1 MLNNISIRHKHKLI
15 IVMMILGLT
24 LLGALVYKQLG
35 YLHILSD
42 TRENVG
48 KIERD
53 MLTLRRHE
61 KDFLSRLDPKYVAR
75 FNDTQNELNSTLITL
90 SQNLEKAGLNNAEIP
105 ALTES
110 LNAYNE
116 IFSRLATVRET
127 IGFSPKEGLYGSL
140 RSAVHN
146 IEDAASE
153 YNDYEVLYQIL
164 MLRRHEKDFM
174 LRHDEKYITRF
185 NDRIQ
190 ELNVLLNQRGFVNML
205 KDSDQYKT
213 DFNALAE
220 AEKQVGLTEAFGL
233 RNNMRTRVHS
243 AEEMMTTMD
252 AFILEETTS
261 AYQQASVI
269 LIVSS
274 LFIITIMVIAL
285 SLISRAIYKPIQLI
299 THKISQISTELD
311 LSAQVN
317 YKAENELGILSMAFD
332 KLVDNLR
339 STVLQVQSSADDV
352 ATASATMSQ
361 LTTVVVNSGKEQ
373 QVEIDHAAVAVD
385 QMSATIGEVA
395 HSASNASTAVRSA
408 YDSINHGKQ
417 ITNEARDAI
426 LSLNND
432 VQDAAEAILQLQK
445 DSDSIG
451 EILSVISAIA
461 EQTNLLALNAAIE
474 AARAGEQGRGF
485 AVVADEVRTLASRT
499 QESTESIRSKINGFQ
514 KGTESVVATV
524 VRAQDQAK
532 TGIEKSQES
541 AHILDKLFSSIGNI
555 NDLNTLVA
563 SAAEEQSA
571 VAREVN
577 KNIRH
582 ISELSSH
589 VQNQAAQAENQG
601 SSLKT
606 LSNNLTGIINRF
618 II

>member
-243 AEEMMTTMD
+243 AEEMMTSMD

-261 AYQQASVI
+261 AYQQASAI

-339 STVLQVQSSADDV
+339 STVLQVQSSADEV

-385 QMSATIGEVA
+385 QMSATISEVA

>member
-1 MLNNISIRHKHKLI
+1 VLNNISIRHKHKLI

-243 AEEMMTTMD
+243 AEEMMTSMD

-261 AYQQASVI
+261 AYQQASAI

-339 STVLQVQSSADDV
+339 STVLQVQSSADEV

-385 QMSATIGEVA
+385 QMSATISEVA

>member
-116 IFSRLATVRET
+116 IFSRLATVRES

-185 NDRIQ
+185 SDRIQ
-190 ELNVLLNQRGFVNML
+190 ELNVLLNQRGFINML
-205 KDSDQYKT
+205 KDSDQYKA

-220 AEKQVGLTEAFGL
+220 AEKQVGLTETLGL

-243 AEEMMTTMD
+243 AEEMMTSMD
-252 AFILEETTS
+252 AFILKETTS

-299 THKISQISTELD
+299 THKISKISADLD
-311 LSAQVN
+311 LSTQVN

-339 STVLQVQSSADDV
+339 STVIQVQSSADEV
-352 ATASATMSQ
+352 TTASATMSQ

-373 QVEIDHAAVAVD
+373 QLEIDHAAVAVD

-395 HSASNASTAVRSA
+395 HGASNASAAVRSA

-432 VQDAAEAILQLQK
+432 VQDAADAILQLQK

-563 SAAEEQSA
+563 SAAEEQST

>member
-1 MLNNISIRHKHKLI
+1 VLNNISIRHKHKLI

-243 AEEMMTTMD
+243 AEEMMTSMD

-274 LFIITIMVIAL
+274 LFIITVMVIAL

-339 STVLQVQSSADDV
+339 STVLQVQSSADEV

-385 QMSATIGEVA
+385 QMSATISEVA

-524 VRAQDQAK
+524 VRAQNQAK

>member
-35 YLHILSD
+35 YLHVLSD

-205 KDSDQYKT
+205 KDSDQYKA

-220 AEKQVGLTEAFGL
+220 AEKQVGLTEALGL

-243 AEEMMTTMD
+243 AEEMMTSMD

-261 AYQQASVI
+261 AYQQASAI

-339 STVLQVQSSADDV
+339 STVLQVQSSADEV

-385 QMSATIGEVA
+385 QMSATISEVA

>member
-75 FNDTQNELNSTLITL
+75 FHDTQNELNSTLITL

-116 IFSRLATVRET
+116 IFSRLATVRES

-140 RSAVHN
+140 RNAVHN

-190 ELNVLLNQRGFVNML
+190 ELNVLLNQRGFINML
-205 KDSDQYKT
+205 KDSDQYKA

-220 AEKQVGLTEAFGL
+220 AEKQVGLTETLGL

-243 AEEMMTTMD
+243 AEEMMTSMD

-299 THKISQISTELD
+299 THKISKISADLD
-311 LSAQVN
+311 LSTQVN

-339 STVLQVQSSADDV
+339 STVIQVQSSADEV
-352 ATASATMSQ
+352 TTAEAKAEPVVAAPLKEIKAEEKPVVTAATAEEAKPEEEIKPEAP
-361 LTTVVVNSGKEQ
+361 KE
-373 QVEIDHAAVAVD
+373 
-385 QMSATIGEVA
+385 
-395 HSASNASTAVRSA
+395 N
-408 YDSINHGKQ
+408 
-417 ITNEARDAI
+417 
-426 LSLNND
+426 
-432 VQDAAEAILQLQK
+432 
-445 DSDSIG
+445 
-451 EILSVISAIA
+451 
-461 EQTNLLALNAAIE
+461 
-474 AARAGEQGRGF
+474 
-485 AVVADEVRTLASRT
+485 
-499 QESTESIRSKINGFQ
+499 
-514 KGTESVVATV
+514 
-524 VRAQDQAK
+524 
-532 TGIEKSQES
+532 
-541 AHILDKLFSSIGNI
+541 
-555 NDLNTLVA
+555 
-563 SAAEEQSA
+563 
-571 VAREVN
+571 
-577 KNIRH
+577 
-582 ISELSSH
+582 
-589 VQNQAAQAENQG
+589 
-601 SSLKT
+601 
-606 LSNNLTGIINRF
+606 
-618 II
+618 

>member
-1 MLNNISIRHKHKLI
+1 VLNNISIRHKHKLI

-205 KDSDQYKT
+205 KDSDQYKA

-220 AEKQVGLTEAFGL
+220 AEKQVGLTEALGL

-243 AEEMMTTMD
+243 AEEMMTSMD

-261 AYQQASVI
+261 AYQQASAI

-339 STVLQVQSSADDV
+339 STVLQVQSSADEV

-385 QMSATIGEVA
+385 QMSATISEVA

>member
-274 LFIITIMVIAL
+274 LFIITVMVIAL

-339 STVLQVQSSADDV
+339 STVLQVQSSADEV

-563 SAAEEQSA
+563 SAAEEQSV

>member
-1 MLNNISIRHKHKLI
+1 VLNNISIRHKHKLI

-432 VQDAAEAILQLQK
+432 VQDAAEAILQLQR

-524 VRAQDQAK
+524 VRAQNQAK

>member
-1 MLNNISIRHKHKLI
+1 
-15 IVMMILGLT
+15 
-24 LLGALVYKQLG
+24 
-35 YLHILSD
+35 
-42 TRENVG
+42 
-48 KIERD
+48 
-53 MLTLRRHE
+53 
-61 KDFLSRLDPKYVAR
+61 
-75 FNDTQNELNSTLITL
+75 
-90 SQNLEKAGLNNAEIP
+90 
-105 ALTES
+105 
-110 LNAYNE
+110 
-116 IFSRLATVRET
+116 
-127 IGFSPKEGLYGSL
+127 
-140 RSAVHN
+140 
-146 IEDAASE
+146 
-153 YNDYEVLYQIL
+153 
-164 MLRRHEKDFM
+164 
-174 LRHDEKYITRF
+174 
-185 NDRIQ
+185 
-190 ELNVLLNQRGFVNML
+190 
-205 KDSDQYKT
+205 
-213 DFNALAE
+213 
-220 AEKQVGLTEAFGL
+220 
-233 RNNMRTRVHS
+233 
-243 AEEMMTTMD
+243 
-252 AFILEETTS
+252 
-261 AYQQASVI
+261 
-269 LIVSS
+269 
-274 LFIITIMVIAL
+274 
-285 SLISRAIYKPIQLI
+285 
-299 THKISQISTELD
+299 
-311 LSAQVN
+311 
-317 YKAENELGILSMAFD
+317 
-332 KLVDNLR
+332 
-339 STVLQVQSSADDV
+339 
-352 ATASATMSQ
+352 
-361 LTTVVVNSGKEQ
+361 
-373 QVEIDHAAVAVD
+373 
-385 QMSATIGEVA
+385 MSATIGEVA

-432 VQDAAEAILQLQK
+432 VQDAAEAILQLQR

-524 VRAQDQAK
+524 VRAQDQAQ

-563 SAAEEQSA
+563 SAAEEQST

>member
-432 VQDAAEAILQLQK
+432 VQDAAEAILQLQR

-524 VRAQDQAK
+524 VRAQNQAK

>member
-1 MLNNISIRHKHKLI
+1 VLNNISIRHKHKLI

-35 YLHILSD
+35 YLHVLSD

-75 FNDTQNELNSTLITL
+75 FNDTLNELNSTLITL

-190 ELNVLLNQRGFVNML
+190 ELNVLLNQRGFLNML
-205 KDSDQYKT
+205 KDSDQYKA

-220 AEKQVGLTEAFGL
+220 AEKQVGLTEALGL
-233 RNNMRTRVHS
+233 RDNMRTRVHS
-243 AEEMMTTMD
+243 AEEMMTSMD

-274 LFIITIMVIAL
+274 LFIITVMVIAL

-339 STVLQVQSSADDV
+339 STVLQVQSSADEV

-385 QMSATIGEVA
+385 QMSATISEVA